1 MLSKDPQF
9 RKIKIK
15 SRGVGGGATYWL
27 GPDHLLIVTQ
37 DGYHERYRRI
47 YYRDI
52 QALVIRRTSTWLWIT
67 VVLIGMLILMGML
80 PLTIGD
86 VFGLW
91 FGGINLGIWTTFL
104 IFHLVGGPSCGCRLV
119 TAVQNRDLP
128 HLNRWKRAS
137 RLVDELQAEVNRVQR
152 SPAAATTPPAPEN
165 AAPAS
170 SPATP

>member
-1 MLSKDPQF
+1 MLSQDPQF

-15 SRGVGGGATYWL
+15 SRGVGGSATYWL

-37 DGYHERYRRI
+37 DGYNERYRRI

-52 QALVIRRTSTWLWIT
+52 QAVVIRRTSTWIWIT
-67 VVLIGMLILMGML
+67 VVLIGILIVMGLL
-80 PLTIGD
+80 PLTSGD

-104 IFHLVGGPSCGCRLV
+104 ILHLVGGPSCGCRLV

-128 HLNRWKRAS
+128 HINHWKQAS
-137 RLVDELQAEVNRVQR
+137 RLVGELQAEVNRVQR
-152 SPAAATTPPAPEN
+152 RPAEPSAPLATEP
-165 AAPAS
+165 AAPAV
-170 SPATP
+170 SPVTP